1 MELRNN
7 LWFINRF
14 LCNIVEM
21 WVVSAKSKVVDRE
34 ILDKVSKNIMTRN
47 KLVFDRLAEI

>member
-1 MELRNN
+1 M
-7 LWFINRF
+7 
-14 LCNIVEM
+14 
-21 WVVSAKSKVVDRE
+21 SDKSKVVDRE